1 MDHASENRRP
11 AADDGKLLTI
21 CVPSYNAESTLDR
34 CLTSLCSHR
43 MAQREEVLV
52 IDDGSTDGTARLA
65 LQYEQRYPGI
75 VRLISKPNGGH
86 GSAINRALDE
96 AQGRYFKN
104 VDSDDWVEPEALAAL
119 LDRLAGPETA
129 DLYSSDYDIVF
140 PDGKTVPQYA
150 PETVA
155 PDRVYRFSDLDA
167 DSIYF
172 TIHSMTIR
180 TELLRRSPRRLQEH
194 TFYVDCE
201 YILFPIPFVE
211 TFVFVREPLYRYAQ
225 GSSAQSVDLQNMIR
239 RYDQHDRVMRSVID
253 YGNETPMS
261 PEAKRYYDAV
271 LRRLLYTHDGLS
283 LLHDNDRTRA
293 RARAAAFRTYLEQAR
308 PDLAKECRR
317 RQRSLR
323 WMLHMPEY
331 AWALAPFVKL
341 GLAQPTEGVST

>member
-1 MDHASENRRP
+1 MDHTSAYRRP
-11 AADDGKLLTI
+11 DAGDGKLLTI
-21 CVPSYNAESTLDR
+21 CVPSYNAESTLDH
-34 CLTSLCSHR
+34 CLATLCSHR

-86 GSAINRALDE
+86 GSAINRALEE

-104 VDSDDWVEPEALAAL
+104 VDSDDWVDSENLAAL
-119 LDRLAGPETA
+119 LDRLSDENAA

-140 PDGKTVPQYA
+140 PDGKSVPQYA
-150 PETVA
+150 PDEIE
-155 PDRVYRFSDLDA
+155 PGRVYTFSELDPELY
-167 DSIYF
+167 YF

-180 TELLRRSPRRLQEH
+180 TELLRKSSRRLQEH

-201 YILFPIPFVE
+201 YILFPIPYVE
-211 TFVFVREPLYRYAQ
+211 TFVFLREPVYRYAQ
-225 GSSAQSVDLQNMIR
+225 GNSAQSVDLQNMIR

-253 YGNETPMS
+253 YGNETPMRQ
-261 PEAKRYYDAV
+261 EVKRYYDAV

-283 LLHDNDRTRA
+283 LLHDKDRA
-293 RARAAAFRTYLEQAR
+293 RAHERAAAFRSYLEQAR
-308 PDLAKECRR
+308 PDLAKECRK

-341 GLAQPTEGVST
+341 GLAHPTEGETP